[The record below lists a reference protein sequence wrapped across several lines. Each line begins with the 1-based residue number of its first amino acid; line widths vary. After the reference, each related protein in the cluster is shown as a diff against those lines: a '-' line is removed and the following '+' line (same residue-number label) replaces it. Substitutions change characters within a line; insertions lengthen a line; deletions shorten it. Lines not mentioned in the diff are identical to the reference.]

1 MATCRYCGEQGFWGQ
16 AHARCQAIAG
26 VGRREIR
33 TAIRGA
39 LADESTM
46 GAIRRIVDDI
56 AERSRIPAREV
67 RILVVEEYLGAVDR
81 LQEGGV
87 DDIELEDR
95 LTELQRKFAL
105 TRSDCMRHA
114 A

>member
-1 MATCRYCGEQGFWGQ
+1 MAICRYCNEPGFWGK

-26 VGRREIR
+26 HGRREIR
-33 TAIRGA
+33 AALRAA
-39 LADESTM
+39 LADDSTM

-56 AERSRIPAREV
+56 AQRSRLPEREV
-67 RILVVEEYLGAVDR
+67 RALVVEEYLRAVDR

-87 DDIELEDR
+87 NDIELEDR
-95 LTELQRKFAL
+95 LAELQRRFGL
-105 TRSDCMRHA
+105 SRSECMRPA

>member
-67 RILVVEEYLGAVDR
+67 RILVVEEYLGAVDS

-87 DDIELEDR
+87 NDIELEDR
-95 LTELQRKFAL
+95 LEELRHKFAL
-105 TRSDCMRHA
+105 SRSECMRHA

>member
-1 MATCRYCGEQGFWGQ
+1 LATCRYCGEPGFWGK

-33 TAIRGA
+33 AAIHAA

-56 AERSRIPAREV
+56 AERSRIPGREV
-67 RILVVEEYLGAVDR
+67 RILVVEEYLVAVDR

-87 DDIELEDR
+87 DDIDLEDR
-95 LTELQRKFAL
+95 LNELQRKFAL
-105 TRSDCMRHA
+105 SRSECMRRA